1 MITTIVCQRKNRS
14 LSSFSSAGDRLKA
27 TTSLRKREDHYP
39 CSSAHE
45 HELTST
51 ASTLPSF
58 KLRSEDEQSGGSI
71 HLRIPYQSM
80 RQSPPL
86 PKFAPLDHPTF
97 PGKDHHKDSYS

>member
-58 KLRSEDEQSGGSI
+58 KLRSEDEQSGRSI
-71 HLRIPYQSM
+71 HLRIPYYPM

-86 PKFAPLDHPTF
+86 PNFGPLDDPPF
-97 PGKDHHKDSYS
+97 PEKDHHKDS